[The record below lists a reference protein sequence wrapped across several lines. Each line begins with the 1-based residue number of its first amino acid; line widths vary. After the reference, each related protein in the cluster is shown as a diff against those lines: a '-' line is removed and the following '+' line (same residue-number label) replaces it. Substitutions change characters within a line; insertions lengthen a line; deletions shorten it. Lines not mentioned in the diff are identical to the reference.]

1 MLMKDFSCVFGE
13 NKEKS
18 NKYAYMSQKKKK
30 DKKIGHHTITDSNS
44 MQVANVKGGD
54 QPSEEQWVQVRFL
67 ETPDNIPHHR
77 LMSKANSQRRQ
88 EKLAN

>member
-1 MLMKDFSCVFGE
+1 
-13 NKEKS
+13 
-18 NKYAYMSQKKKK
+18 
-30 DKKIGHHTITDSNS
+30 
-44 MQVANVKGGD
+44 MQVANGKGGD

-77 LMSKANSQRRQ
+77 LMSKAYSQRRQ